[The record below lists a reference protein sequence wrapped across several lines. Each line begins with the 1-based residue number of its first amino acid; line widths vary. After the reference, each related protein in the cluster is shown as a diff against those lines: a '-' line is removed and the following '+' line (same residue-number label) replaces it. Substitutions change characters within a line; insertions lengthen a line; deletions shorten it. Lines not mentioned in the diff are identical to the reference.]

1 MVGCWHKTQSANT
14 KENSMAEFGRW
25 VYWIAIAL
33 AVINFIIPTKWCGE
47 NPTEFTRAMATI
59 GLTLMIVG
67 LVAVFVGA
75 SAP

>member
-1 MVGCWHKTQSANT
+1 MS
-14 KENSMAEFGRW
+14 EFGRW
-25 VYWIAIAL
+25 VYWMAIVLAAL
-33 AVINFIIPTKWCGE
+33 NFIIPTKWRGE